1 MTKRMLMVLFLGIV
15 VVTPALAAPNMLDKG
30 FKSLSFEADSAP
42 TIVFGWNVT
51 EMTKFNIG
59 GGIANTTPP
68 VIEGSPDPDSETNW
82 QFQTGINRYMGAIS
96 NDILAPYMGAQVN
109 IWDNGSTQDTSFG
122 VRGHFG
128 VEAFVVESLS
138 IGGNIGI
145 NYNKD
150 GDAEFDDDD
159 DPLTPAIT
167 VSGGNEFTTTSSS
180 ILATL
185 YW

>member
-1 MTKRMLMVLFLGIV
+1 MVLALFLSLFLTV
-15 VVTPALAAPNMLDKG
+15 PAFAGPNMLSKG
-30 FKSLSFEADSAP
+30 YKSLSFEADSSP
-42 TIVFGWNVT
+42 VILFGWNIT

-59 GGIANTTPP
+59 GGMANTTPP
-68 VIEGSPDPDSETNW
+68 VIEGAPDPDSETSW
-82 QFQTGINRYMGAIS
+82 QFQAGMARYMGAIS
-96 NDILAPYMGAQVN
+96 NDILAPYIGAQVN
-109 IWDNGSTQDTSFG
+109 IRDNGSVQDPSFG

-145 NYNKD
+145 NYEKD
-150 GDAEFDDDD
+150 GDAEIP
-159 DPLTPAIT
+159 DPLDPTAPPVTIA
-167 VSGGNEFTTTSSS
+167 GGTAFTTSSSS

>member
-1 MTKRMLMVLFLGIV
+1 MLG
-15 VVTPALAAPNMLDKG
+15 KG
-30 FKSLSFEADSAP
+30 FKSLSFEADTSP
-42 TIVFGWNVT
+42 VILFGWNVS

-59 GGIANTTPP
+59 GGMANETPP
-68 VIEGSPDPDSETNW
+68 VLEGSPSPDSETSW
-82 QFQTGINRYMGAIS
+82 QFQAGIARYMGGIS
-96 NDILAPYMGAQVN
+96 NDILSPYLGAQVN
-109 IWDNGSTQDTSFG
+109 ILDNGTAQDTSFG

-145 NYNKD
+145 NYEKD
-150 GDAEFDDDD
+150 GNVAFDDDS
-159 DPLTPAIT
+159 DPITPPVTIE
-167 VSGGNEFTTTSSS
+167 GGTAFSTSSSS